1 MFQYFTEAKLEAV
14 AREHPGDIVVK
25 VDSSLDT
32 MRKLIDHVEGA
43 VKAPYTN
50 DNWEGLRET
59 LFDLSWLPDG
69 QGAWLL
75 NYGFPSLE
83 EKDLDIYMSI
93 LIEADKVWPTYLDDF
108 EPDKLHICFLDSMR
122 EEVEFWRRNRC
133 RKPQFKPE
141 DGIVDIAE
149 RNDMSVIGIKKKC
162 LWLFDKIDGIAGIS
176 PKRRSLIPFFIT
188 DSPLS
193 DFREL
198 HSRTIYPL
206 MKVLGRRRS
215 LDYIAALVKREESRV
230 SWVDIFLYSFDG
242 EKAVY
247 FVKLVCIGKREGFVG
262 FHACVDADLNGNTIL
277 H

>member
-1 MFQYFTEAKLEAV
+1 MFQYFTEAELEAV

-32 MRKLIDHVEGA
+32 VRKLIDHIEGA

-50 DNWEGLRET
+50 DGWDG
-59 LFDLSWLPDG
+59 FDEAITDLCWLSDG
-69 QGAWLL
+69 QGVWLL
-75 NYGFPSLE
+75 NYGFPGLE

-93 LIEADKVWPTYLDDF
+93 LIDADKVWPTYLDDF

-122 EEVEFWRRNRC
+122 EEVEFWRRNGC
-133 RKPQFKPE
+133 RKPQFKTE
-141 DGIVDIAE
+141 DGIVDIVE
-149 RNDMSVIGIKKKC
+149 KNDMSVTGIKKKC
-162 LWLFDKIDGIAGIS
+162 LWLLDKIDGVAGIS

-193 DFREL
+193 HFREL
-198 HSRTIYPL
+198 HSRTIYSL
-206 MKVLGRRRS
+206 MKILGRRRS

-242 EKAVY
+242 ERSVY
-247 FVKLVCIGKREGFVG
+247 FVKLVSLGKREGFVG

>member
-1 MFQYFTEAKLEAV
+1 MFQYLSEAELEAV

-32 MRKLIDHVEGA
+32 ERKLIDHIEGA

-50 DNWEGLRET
+50 D
-59 LFDLSWLPDG
+59 
-69 QGAWLL
+69 
-75 NYGFPSLE
+75 
-83 EKDLDIYMSI
+83 
-93 LIEADKVWPTYLDDF
+93 
-108 EPDKLHICFLDSMR
+108 
-122 EEVEFWRRNRC
+122 
-133 RKPQFKPE
+133 
-141 DGIVDIAE
+141 GIVDVVE
-149 RNDMSVIGIKKKC
+149 RNDMSVVGIKKKC
-162 LWLFDKIDGIAGIS
+162 LWLLDKIDGVAGIS

-206 MKVLGRRRS
+206 MKVFGRRRS

-247 FVKLVCIGKREGFVG
+247 FVKLVCLGKRAGFVG
-262 FHACVDADLNGNTIL
+262 FHACVEADLNGNTIL